1 MEYRQLGRSGL
12 KVSSLAFGTAT
23 FGGVGALSKW
33 GATDTAEARRL
44 LDVCLDAGINTVDTA
59 NAYSNGRSE
68 EILGEVIEG
77 RRQDLVVGTKVR
89 FPMGP
94 GPNDEGL
101 SRRHIIAECE
111 ASLRRLRTDYI
122 DLYQLHEWDGLTPL
136 EETMEALDT
145 LVRSGKVRYVGASNF
160 AGWQLMKAME
170 TARANRFVPLV
181 SQQIYYSLESRDAEY
196 ELIPVTIDQGLGVL
210 VWSPLAGGL
219 LSGKYRRG
227 QTPAE
232 GGRHL
237 NDWHEPPIADQ
248 ERLYDTVE
256 VLLAIA
262 EARGVSAAQV
272 ALAWLLGRPGVTS
285 VIFGARTEEQ
295 LRRNLG
301 AADLLLTAE
310 ERRQLND
317 VSLQRLI
324 YPHWHQRSGAAARL
338 GAPELSL
345 IEPYLEG
352 HTGLDLRK

>member
-1 MEYRQLGRSGL
+1 MEYRLLGRSGL
-12 KVSSLAFGTAT
+12 KVSALSFGTAT

-44 LDVCLDAGINTVDTA
+44 LDICIEAGINLIDTS
-59 NAYSNGRSE
+59 NAYSTGRSE
-68 EILGEVIEG
+68 EILGEVLEG
-77 RRQDLVVGTKVR
+77 RTSDLVIATKVR
-89 FPMGP
+89 FPMGS

-101 SRRHIIAECE
+101 SRRHIIRECE
-111 ASLRRLRTDYI
+111 ASLRRLRVDAI
-122 DLYQLHEWDGLTPL
+122 DLYQLHEWDGQTPL

-160 AGWQLMKAME
+160 SGWQLMKAME

-196 ELIPVTIDQGLGVL
+196 ELIPVTLDQGLGVL

-237 NDWHEPPIADQ
+237 NDWHEPPLADQ
-248 ERLYDTVE
+248 ERLYDTIE
-256 VLLAIA
+256 VLVAIA
-262 EARGVSAAQV
+262 EARGSSPAEI

-285 VIFGARTEEQ
+285 VIIGARHEHQ
-295 LRRNLG
+295 LTRNLG
-301 AADLLLTAE
+301 SAE
-310 ERRQLND
+310 LVLSEDERSRLD
-317 VSLQRLI
+317 AVSLQRLI
-324 YPHWHQRSGAAARL
+324 YPYWHQRDSAAARL

-345 IEPYLEG
+345 IGSYLK
-352 HTGLDLRK
+352 R

>member
-1 MEYRQLGRSGL
+1 MQYRQLGRSGL
-12 KVSSLAFGTAT
+12 KISSLAFGTAT

-33 GATDTAEARRL
+33 GATGVEEARRL
-44 LDVCLDAGINTVDTA
+44 LAICTDAGINTIDTA
-59 NAYSNGRSE
+59 NAYSNGQSE
-68 EILGEVIEG
+68 EILGEAMEG
-77 RRQDLVVGTKVR
+77 RRQGLVVATKVR
-89 FPMGP
+89 FKMGS

-101 SRRHIIAECE
+101 SRHHIIAQCE

-136 EETMEALDT
+136 EETMHALDT

-160 AGWQLMKAME
+160 SGWQLMKAME
-170 TARANRFVPLV
+170 TARSNHFVPLV

-227 QTPAE
+227 KTPEE

-248 ERLYDTVE
+248 ERLYDTIEILV
-256 VLLAIA
+256 AIA

-285 VIFGARTEEQ
+285 VIFGSRNEDQ

-301 AADLLLTAE
+301 AADLVLSPE
-310 ERRQLND
+310 ERQQLDD

-324 YPHWHQRSGAAARL
+324 YPYWHQRDGAAGRL

-345 IEPYLEG
+345 IGPHLK
-352 HTGLDLRK
+352 R